1 MRRAVLP
8 VYRSAIVLAKRLE
21 SRGPSDL
28 IRLIREVRFFELFV
42 ELSGSLTECASPK
55 DTPSCRRPQFG
66 PLLAESA
73 KLVPCQ
79 DHDLGLVYGAT
90 TQTGPRCRELTR
102 AYTGFCK
109 RT

>member
-42 ELSGSLTECASPK
+42 ELSGNLTSNA
-55 DTPSCRRPQFG
+55 R
-66 PLLAESA
+66 LLRTRHHVE
-73 KLVPCQ
+73 
-79 DHDLGLVYGAT
+79 GLSSG
-90 TQTGPRCRELTR
+90 RS
-102 AYTGFCK
+102 
-109 RT
+109 